1 MFIPAIFD
9 EDFAMPHLK
18 NNIYEEM
25 CFIPS
30 RVRDD
35 SFDFASQ
42 KQIIRRKYKE
52 MALNKF
58 TQTIFDDDFH
68 CVNFKVRFFK
78 QMFF

>member
-25 CFIPS
+25 CFVPS
-30 RVRDD
+30 RVRVD

-42 KQIIRRKYKE
+42 KKYMAQI
-52 MALNKF
+52 
-58 TQTIFDDDFH
+58 
-68 CVNFKVRFFK
+68 
-78 QMFF
+78 

>member
-1 MFIPAIFD
+1 LFIPAIFD

-42 KQIIRRKYKE
+42 KKLYGANSSKQVYT
-52 MALNKF
+52 N
-58 TQTIFDDDFH
+58 
-68 CVNFKVRFFK
+68 NFW
-78 QMFF
+78 